1 MKACVILMLVICA
14 AVIVEQSEAGRDPP
28 AWIGPAEEMLVN
40 GVDVV
45 DADCFANCAGKN
57 PPPECIPADIIIPV
71 PDKEDRRGCKKKYR
85 CRGGE

>member
-1 MKACVILMLVICA
+1 MKAFVILMLVICA
-14 AVIVEQSEAGRDPP
+14 AVIVEQSEA
-28 AWIGPAEEMLVN
+28 EEMPVN

-45 DADCFANCAGKN
+45 DADRFANCAGKN